1 MALTK
6 LTKHIVHGATIVQVR
21 FKDLGDTSFNNTS
34 VNDCGSITIT
44 PQYADS
50 ILEIHYTAS
59 VATPT
64 NNDSANTDLF
74 LDVNGTDEYTLDS
87 VNDPGNFTY
96 SFNSHGREDGS
107 SVNAFHRHLPGTTNL
122 QTITVQY
129 QKNSTN
135 GGTTQ
140 VREQFICVKEIAGG
154 LTTGT
159 PGNQYVN

>member
-21 FKDLGDTSFNNTS
+21 FKDLGDFSFNNTS
-34 VNDCGSITIT
+34 VNDAGNITIT

-64 NNDSANTDLF
+64 NNDSANTDLY
-74 LDVNGTDEYTLDS
+74 LDVNGTDEYTLDG

-107 SVNAFHRHLPGTTNL
+107 SVNAYHRHLPGTTNI
-122 QTITVQY
+122 QTVTVQY

-159 PGNQYVN
+159 PGNAYVN

>member
-21 FKDLGDTSFNNTS
+21 FKDLGDFSFNNTS
-34 VNDCGSITIT
+34 VNDAGNITIT

-64 NNDSANTDLF
+64 NNDSANTDLY
-74 LDVNGTDEYTLDS
+74 LDVNGTDEYTLDG

-107 SVNAFHRHLPGTTNL
+107 SVNAYHRHLPGTTNL
-122 QTITVQY
+122 QTVTVQY

-159 PGNQYVN
+159 PGNAYVN

>member
-21 FKDLGDTSFNNTS
+21 FKDLGDFSFNNTS
-34 VNDCGSITIT
+34 VNDAGNITIT

-122 QTITVQY
+122 QTVTVQY

-159 PGNQYVN
+159 PGNAYVN

>member
-21 FKDLGDTSFNNTS
+21 FKDLGDFSFNNTS
-34 VNDCGSITIT
+34 VNDAGNITIT

-107 SVNAFHRHLPGTTNL
+107 SVNAYHRHLPGTTNL
-122 QTITVQY
+122 QTVTVQY

-159 PGNQYVN
+159 PGNAYVN

>member
-21 FKDLGDTSFNNTS
+21 FKDLGDFSFNNTS
-34 VNDCGSITIT
+34 VNDAGNITIT

-107 SVNAFHRHLPGTTNL
+107 SVNAYHRHLPGTTNL

>member
-21 FKDLGDTSFNNTS
+21 FKDLGDFSFNNTS
-34 VNDCGSITIT
+34 VNDAGNITIT

-64 NNDSANTDLF
+64 NNDSANTDLY

-107 SVNAFHRHLPGTTNL
+107 SVNAYHRHLPGTTNL
-122 QTITVQY
+122 QTVTVQY

-159 PGNQYVN
+159 PGNAYVN

>member
-21 FKDLGDTSFNNTS
+21 FKDLGDFSFNNTS
-34 VNDCGSITIT
+34 VNDAGNITIT

-159 PGNQYVN
+159 PGNAYVN

>member
-21 FKDLGDTSFNNTS
+21 FKDLGDFSFNNTS
-34 VNDCGSITIT
+34 VNDAGNITIT

-64 NNDSANTDLF
+64 NNDSANTDLY
-74 LDVNGTDEYTLDS
+74 LDVNGTDEYTLDG

-107 SVNAFHRHLPGTTNL
+107 SVNAYHRH
-122 QTITVQY
+122 
-129 QKNSTN
+129 
-135 GGTTQ
+135 
-140 VREQFICVKEIAGG
+140 
-154 LTTGT
+154 
-159 PGNQYVN
+159 

>member
-21 FKDLGDTSFNNTS
+21 FKDLGDFSFNNTS
-34 VNDCGSITIT
+34 VNDAGNITIT

-64 NNDSANTDLF
+64 NNDSANTDLY

-107 SVNAFHRHLPGTTNL
+107 SVNAYHRHLPGTTNL

-159 PGNQYVN
+159 PGNAYVN

>member
-21 FKDLGDTSFNNTS
+21 FKDLGDFSFNNTS
-34 VNDCGSITIT
+34 VNDAGNITIT

-64 NNDSANTDLF
+64 NNDSANTDLY
-74 LDVNGTDEYTLDS
+74 LDVNGTDEYTLDG

-159 PGNQYVN
+159 PGNAYVN

>member
-21 FKDLGDTSFNNTS
+21 FKDLGDFSFNNTS
-34 VNDCGSITIT
+34 VNDAGNITIT

-64 NNDSANTDLF
+64 NNDSANTDLY
-74 LDVNGTDEYTLDS
+74 LDVNGTDEYTLDG

-96 SFNSHGREDGS
+96 SFNSNGREDGS
-107 SVNAFHRHLPGTTNL
+107 SVNAYHRHLPGTTNL
-122 QTITVQY
+122 QTVTVQY

-159 PGNQYVN
+159 PGNAYVN

>member
-21 FKDLGDTSFNNTS
+21 FKDLGDFSFNNTS
-34 VNDCGSITIT
+34 VNDAGNITIT

-64 NNDSANTDLF
+64 NNDSANTDLY

-159 PGNQYVN
+159 PGNAYVN

>member
-21 FKDLGDTSFNNTS
+21 FKDLGDFSFNNTS
-34 VNDCGSITIT
+34 VNDAGNITIT

-64 NNDSANTDLF
+64 NNESANTEWY

-159 PGNQYVN
+159 PGNAYVN

>member
-21 FKDLGDTSFNNTS
+21 FKDLGDFSFNNTS
-34 VNDCGSITIT
+34 VNDAGNITIT

-64 NNDSANTDLF
+64 NNDSANTDLY

-122 QTITVQY
+122 QTVTVQY

-159 PGNQYVN
+159 PGNAYVN

>member
-21 FKDLGDTSFNNTS
+21 FKDLGDFSFNNTS
-34 VNDCGSITIT
+34 VNDAGNITIT

>member
-21 FKDLGDTSFNNTS
+21 FKDLGDFSFNNTS
-34 VNDCGSITIT
+34 VNDAGNITIT

-122 QTITVQY
+122 QTVTVQY

>member
-6 LTKHIVHGATIVQVR
+6 LSKHIVHGATIVQVR
-21 FKDLGDTSFNNTS
+21 FKDLGDFSFNNTS
-34 VNDCGSITIT
+34 VNDAGNITIT

-64 NNDSANTDLF
+64 NNDSANTDLY
-74 LDVNGTDEYTLDS
+74 LDVNGTDEYTLDG

-107 SVNAFHRHLPGTTNL
+107 SVNAYHRHLPGTTNL
-122 QTITVQY
+122 QTVTVQY

-159 PGNQYVN
+159 PGNAYVN

>member
-21 FKDLGDTSFNNTS
+21 FKDLGDFSFNNTS
-34 VNDCGSITIT
+34 VNDAGNITIT

-64 NNDSANTDLF
+64 NNDSANTDLY
-74 LDVNGTDEYTLDS
+74 LDVNGTDEYTLDC

-107 SVNAFHRHLPGTTNL
+107 SVNAYHRHLPGTTNL
-122 QTITVQY
+122 QTVTVQY

-159 PGNQYVN
+159 PGNAYVN

>member
-21 FKDLGDTSFNNTS
+21 FKDLGDFSFNNTS
-34 VNDCGSITIT
+34 VNDAGNITIT

-64 NNDSANTDLF
+64 NNDSANTDLY
-74 LDVNGTDEYTLDS
+74 LDVNGTDEYTLDG

-96 SFNSHGREDGS
+96 SFNSHGWEDGS

-122 QTITVQY
+122 QTVTVQY

-159 PGNQYVN
+159 PGNAYVN